1 VNTRHWLTALALA
14 WCAQDKPLDVEAS
27 LERWRESLAL
37 DLPKEVLDQGRA
49 LVAPGAALA
58 GDGRALALV
67 ADALFAAEKQ
77 GFEAATQLLDGA
89 HPSDA
94 TAAFVELE
102 RIELALDNDQ
112 LARALELALPAVD
125 ASAPKLAQLPRS
137 WLLVG
142 RAYERNGDLARALP
156 FLKRFVELAPRDR
169 DAAAA
174 LHVIARDAIERGDG
188 ATAQACLERA
198 ESIARWHGFWRAR
211 TLQIREKPDEPL
223 PRLGLGQLWLQVG
236 EGQRAKAGLTEL
248 VARAPEFAP
257 GWFHLGEAERMLA
270 EWPAARAAYDKTLE
284 LDPEHVL
291 ARNNRAIIALN
302 DGRDADARA
311 DLEYIVDGAHA
322 SEAHALPAH
331 LSLARLLESSGE
343 HDAAARRYSRYVEL
357 GGKDRLAVPQKP
369 MQKPTQKPPQKPVEK
384 P

>member
-1 VNTRHWLTALALA
+1 MSAARWLVAIALV
-14 WCAQDKPLDVEAS
+14 WCAQDKPLDVEAT

-58 GDGRALALV
+58 SDGRALALV
-67 ADALFAAEKQ
+67 AKALFSAEKR

-89 HPSDA
+89 HPSEA
-94 TAAFVELE
+94 TAAYVELE
-102 RIELALDNDQ
+102 RIELALDDDQ
-112 LARALELALPAVD
+112 MSLALELALPAKD
-125 ASAPKLAQLPRS
+125 APAPKLAQLPRS

-142 RAYERNGDLARALP
+142 RAYERSGELQRAIP
-156 FLKRFVELAPRDR
+156 FLEHFVELVPHDR

-188 ATAQACLERA
+188 ATAKACLERA
-198 ESIARWHGFWRAR
+198 EATARWHGFWRAR
-211 TLQIREKPDEPL
+211 TLQIREKPGEPL
-223 PRLGLGQLWLQVG
+223 PRLGLGQLWLQIG
-236 EGQRAKAGLTEL
+236 DGQRARAVLADL
-248 VARAPEFAP
+248 VARAPDFAP

-270 EWPAARAAYDKTLE
+270 DWPAARAAYDKTLE

-311 DLEYIVDGAHA
+311 DLEFIVDGAHA

-331 LSLARLLESSGE
+331 LSLARLLERIGE
-343 HDAAARRYSRYVEL
+343 HDAAARRYARYVEL
-357 GGKDRLAVPQKP
+357 GGKDTLKP
-369 MQKPTQKPPQKPVEK
+369 GQKPPQNPPQKR
-384 P
+384 